1 MPILAR
7 ILKDRGILT
16 EKQLQEAIQH
26 QVLYGGRLGTSLFEL
41 GMITEEKL
49 QDALARAHGLAAGG
63 IDYREID
70 AGAVAL
76 VPRAL
81 AARHKVCPYK
91 VKGKTLF
98 LLMVDPSDHAGL
110 APGGIDYRDIEAAA
124 VALVSRALASRHK
137 VCPYKVKGKTLF
149 LLMVDPSD
157 HAGLARIGFSLG
169 YIIKP
174 MVVPEFRMIR
184 LLRDHYDVDERW
196 RFTDTHRRDAAPIM
210 PLSEVEAAERLDA
223 ARTRDEVVNAI
234 VGASHRYFRRV
245 VFFIVREP
253 WVLGWTGA
261 GEGIDAALVSRL
273 RIPLDEPSVF
283 QSVTRDKTLFIGRF
297 GAEPANQEFLRSIGK
312 RPTTNAV
319 LLPVAVKG
327 RVVNLVFGDGG
338 ASANVKAS
346 LGGLLV
352 LVQKAPRAYLRII
365 KQRIQETRQSS
376 LPAGRAHMGESEP

>member
-1 MPILAR
+1 MSILAR
-7 ILKDRGILT
+7 ILKDRGILS

-49 QDALARAHGLAAGG
+49 QDALARAHGLPPGG
-63 IDYREID
+63 IDYRDVEK
-70 AGAVAL
+70 AAVAL
-76 VPRAL
+76 VSRAL

-98 LLMVDPSDHAGL
+98 LLMVDPSDHA
-110 APGGIDYRDIEAAA
+110 
-124 VALVSRALASRHK
+124 S
-137 VCPYKVKGKTLF
+137 
-149 LLMVDPSD
+149 
-157 HAGLARIGFSLG
+157 LARIGFSLG
-169 YIIKP
+169 YIVKP

-184 LLRDHYDVDERW
+184 LLREHYDVDERW

-210 PLSEVEAAERLDA
+210 PLSEAEAAERLDA
-223 ARTRDEVVNAI
+223 ALTRDEVVSA
-234 VGASHRYFRRV
+234 VLGASHRYFRRV

-253 WVLGWTGA
+253 WVLGWSGA
-261 GEGIDAALVSRL
+261 GEGIDQALVSRL

-283 QSVTRDKTLFIGRF
+283 QSVTRHKTLFIGRF
-297 GAEPANQEFLRSIGK
+297 GPEPANQEFLRSIGK

-376 LPAGRAHMGESEP
+376 LPAAKAQTGESEP

>member
-1 MPILAR
+1 MSILAR
-7 ILKDRGILT
+7 ILKDRGILS

-49 QDALARAHGLAAGG
+49 QDALARAHGLPPGG
-63 IDYREID
+63 IDYRDVEK
-70 AGAVAL
+70 AAVAL
-76 VPRAL
+76 VSRAL

-98 LLMVDPSDHAGL
+98 LLMVDPSDHA
-110 APGGIDYRDIEAAA
+110 
-124 VALVSRALASRHK
+124 S
-137 VCPYKVKGKTLF
+137 
-149 LLMVDPSD
+149 
-157 HAGLARIGFSLG
+157 LARIGFSLG
-169 YIIKP
+169 YIVKP

-184 LLRDHYDVDERW
+184 LLREHYDVDERW

-210 PLSEVEAAERLDA
+210 PLSEAEAAERLDA
-223 ARTRDEVVNAI
+223 ALTRDEVVSA
-234 VGASHRYFRRV
+234 VLGASHRYFRRV

-253 WVLGWTGA
+253 WVLGWSGA
-261 GEGIDAALVSRL
+261 GEGIDQALVSRL

-283 QSVTRDKTLFIGRF
+283 QSVTRHKTLFIGRF
-297 GAEPANQEFLRSIGK
+297 GPEPANQEFLRSIGK

-319 LLPVAVKG
+319 LLPIAVKG

-376 LPAGRAHMGESEP
+376 LPAGKAQTGESEP

>member
-1 MPILAR
+1 MTILAR

-41 GMITEEKL
+41 GMITEERL

-63 IDYREID
+63 VDYRDIEPS
-70 AGAVAL
+70 AVAL
-76 VPRAL
+76 LSRAL
-81 AARHKVCPYK
+81 AAKHKVCPYR

-98 LLMVDPSDHAGL
+98 LLMVDPTDHTT
-110 APGGIDYRDIEAAA
+110 
-124 VALVSRALASRHK
+124 V
-137 VCPYKVKGKTLF
+137 
-149 LLMVDPSD
+149 
-157 HAGLARIGFSLG
+157 ARIGFSLG

-253 WVLGWTGA
+253 WVLGWCGA

-273 RIPLDEPSVF
+273 RIPLDQPSVF